1 MKTIIFCADGTWN
14 GPGEDK
20 DGDGVPETTNV
31 WKLFQRLD
39 GRDVA
44 GTALLAKEQERSLY
58 DEGGGL
64 LQIAKYIHGV
74 GDSDN
79 KLVQLLGGAFG
90 AGVIARVVRGYTFI
104 SRNYQPGDRI
114 ILVGFSR
121 GAYTARAL
129 GDFIITKGLLDSA
142 DLDKE
147 YAYRLGAAAWYEY
160 RRGRVGAGLL
170 GHLTDI
176 VDNLPGFLA
185 KPVPAAAWVT
195 GVKVT
200 AIAVWDTVGALGIPE
215 YRDDVREDVFAF
227 TGTTLDTKVE
237 YGFHAV
243 SLDDQRK
250 DFAPTLWQPRT
261 DGSLVQMLFA
271 GAHADVGGGYPT
283 AGNESGLS
291 DIALE
296 WMIERL
302 SALPTPVSQS
312 VVNFTATVGSKSDPF
327 GVAHQPWLSWPFSG
341 RPTGPRSFCGQFP
354 GKRIDL
360 HDSVFARLGQSVK
373 SDPTLVGDKYLPTP
387 CRTCDKRPPAKGP
400 CCA

>member
-31 WKLFQRLD
+31 WKLFQRLA
-39 GRDVA
+39 GSDVP

-58 DEGGGL
+58 DNGGGL
-64 LQIAKYIHGV
+64 MQIAKYIHGV

-79 KLVQLLGGAFG
+79 KLVQLLGGALG

-129 GDFIITKGLLDSA
+129 GDFIVTKGLLNSA
-142 DLDKE
+142 GLVKE
-147 YAYRLGAAAWYEY
+147 DAYRLGAAAWYEY
-160 RRGRVGAGLL
+160 RRGRVGAALL

-185 KPVPAAAWVT
+185 KPVAAAAWVT
-195 GVKVT
+195 DVKVT

-215 YRDDVREDVFAF
+215 YRDDVREDVFKF
-227 TGTTLDTKVE
+227 TGTTLDTKIDH
-237 YGFHAV
+237 GFHAV

-250 DFAPTLWQPRT
+250 DFAPTLWQPRLDDT
-261 DGSLVQMLFA
+261 LVQMLFA
-271 GAHADVGGGYPT
+271 GAHADVGGGYPAT
-283 AGNESGLS
+283 GNESGLS

-296 WMIERL
+296 WMIERI
-302 SALPTPVSQS
+302 SALPAPVGQS
-312 VVNFTATVGSKSDPF
+312 VVNFATTGGSVGDPL

-354 GKRIDL
+354 GNRIDL
-360 HDSVFARLGQSVK
+360 HDSVFTRLEQPVK
-373 SDPTLVGDKYLPTP
+373 CDPTLADDKYTPTP
-387 CRTCDKRPPAKGP
+387 CRDCSKRTPIKGL